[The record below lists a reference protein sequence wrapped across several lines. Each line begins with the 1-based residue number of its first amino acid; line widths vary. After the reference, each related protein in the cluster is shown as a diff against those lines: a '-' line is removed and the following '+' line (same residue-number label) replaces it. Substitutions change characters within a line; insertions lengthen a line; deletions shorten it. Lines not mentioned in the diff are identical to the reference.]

1 LVAKHAKLEVKS
13 APYTSPRED
22 EIVIKNRAVAIN
34 PIDWMK
40 QYAGDL
46 MFSWIRYPFVL
57 SSDLAGEV
65 VEVGKSVSR
74 FKVWDR
80 VLGHGVAM
88 NRERN
93 NPAEGAFQAYTIVLA
108 HMAAP
113 IPSAMSYES
122 ATVLPLCMSTAACG
136 LFQKDHL
143 ALQYPSVPAKPT
155 GKTILVWGG
164 STSVG
169 SNAIQLAVATGYE
182 VITTSSPRNFD
193 YVKKPGASQAFDY
206 NSKSVVE
213 DVIEALKGKTITG
226 ALAVGNGSGEACMD
240 IVQICNGDKF
250 VSMASFPISSERL
263 LKRPGMRF
271 QLLQLFIQIW
281 LFNVSMWFKS
291 RRRHIRTNFIFGSSL
306 KDNQVSR
313 VIYEDF
319 RPRALGA
326 GRYVAA
332 PDPYFVIR
340 DSITYKPGSTFK
352 GRACPRR
359 KCSSHSNLAP
369 PRGRAARPN
378 REQHAGTSQNN
389 LTPRPD
395 ARRRDGRPRA
405 RQ

>member
-1 LVAKHAKLEVKS
+1 MPSNAAVWLVAKHAKLEVKS

-22 EIVIKNRAVAIN
+22 EIVIKNQAVAIN

-57 SSDLAGEV
+57 GSDLAGEV

-74 FKVWDR
+74 FKVGDR

-93 NPAEGAFQAYTIVLA
+93 TPAEGAFQAYTIVLA

-122 ATVLPLCMSTAACG
+122 AAVLPLCMSTAACG

-143 ALQYPSVPAKPT
+143 AQQYPSVPAKPT

-169 SNAIQLAVATGYE
+169 SNAIQLAVAPE

-193 YVKKPGASQAFDY
+193 YVRKLGASQAFDY

-213 DVIEALKGKTITG
+213 DVIEALKGKTIAG
-226 ALAVGNGSGEACMD
+226 ALAVGSGSGEACMD
-240 IVQICNGDKF
+240 IVHICNGDKF

-263 LKRPGMRF
+263 PKRPGMSF
-271 QLLQLFIQIW
+271 QLLLLFIQIW
-281 LFNVSMWFKS
+281 LFNISMWFKS
-291 RRRHIRTNFIFGSSL
+291 GRRHIRTNFIFGSSL
-306 KDNQVSR
+306 KENEVSR

-319 RPRALGA
+319 LPRALGA

-332 PDPYFVIR
+332 PDPYVV
-340 DSITYKPGSTFK
+340 GK
-352 GRACPRR
+352 GLDYVQAGFDVQR
-359 KCSSHSNLAP
+359 KGVSAKKVVVSV
-369 PRGRAARPN
+369 
-378 REQHAGTSQNN
+378 
-389 LTPRPD
+389 
-395 ARRRDGRPRA
+395 
-405 RQ
+405 